1 MTKISFFK
9 GSTKQFLEKLP
20 TLFDDG
26 YFIFVVGGCEST
38 VKLKEFIS
46 PYLKKK
52 KITSEVRIGTP
63 ERAFEV
69 SSNAT
74 LGKSV
79 YPYLFKHHGFQYI
92 ENQFV
97 PDGSPF
103 KTSEDYQKIT
113 KKLQE
118 DHLNTEISGLDI
130 PMCYYQ
136 SCSVS
141 DHGKNFYFKLD
152 FKMVSVPHVDHGLGI
167 CSNSLSYSTDELVK
181 VWIFYPTNDS
191 VNTYITEIDKW

>member
-1 MTKISFFK
+1 MTQISFFK
-9 GSTKQFLEKLP
+9 GSAKQFLEKLP
-20 TLFDDG
+20 TLFDDD
-26 YFIFVVGGCEST
+26 YFIFVVDGCKST

-92 ENQFV
+92 ENHFV
-97 PDGSPF
+97 HDHSPF
-103 KTSEDYQKIT
+103 KTSGDYQ
-113 KKLQE
+113 
-118 DHLNTEISGLDI
+118 
-130 PMCYYQ
+130 
-136 SCSVS
+136 
-141 DHGKNFYFKLD
+141 
-152 FKMVSVPHVDHGLGI
+152 
-167 CSNSLSYSTDELVK
+167 
-181 VWIFYPTNDS
+181 
-191 VNTYITEIDKW
+191 